1 MAAPIGLRAQF
12 DGAIDAQRGAL
23 LPWVPVCLGIGIG
36 CYFALMT
43 EPPVEVW
50 GAMGLVALALAGGV
64 ALGGLLRRPVLL
76 ALLLVLA
83 GFLLAGARTYL
94 IAEPVLGFR
103 YFGPVEGRIVI
114 IDRSTSDR
122 VRITLDRV
130 VLEDM
135 RPERVPARVRLSLEP
150 DQAGSLPLPGNRVAL
165 TGHLSPPSGP
175 VEPRG
180 FDFQR
185 MAWFDRLGAVG
196 YSRTPLV
203 TIAPAPPG
211 FSLARWRDAISREV
225 QARLPGETGAFAAA
239 VTTGDRSG
247 MTQGSLTALR
257 ESNLAHL
264 LAISGLHMGLLTTFV
279 FGALRLVLVLS
290 PGVALGWPVKK
301 IAAVGALMAGAVYL
315 ALSGGNVAT
324 QRAYIMVAVMLI
336 AVLLDRRALTLR
348 AVAVAAVIVL
358 LLRPES
364 LTEPG
369 FQMSFAATIA
379 LVAAFR
385 AMRDFESDRVPRW
398 ARPVLATVISS
409 AVAGA
414 ATAPVAASH
423 FNMIAHYGLIANL
436 VSVPLMG
443 LVVMPGAVLAACL
456 APLGLHGIGLAVMA
470 PAIDWILAVAHW
482 TAAQEGAVGR
492 VMSPGPGV
500 MPLFALGM
508 LWLILWR
515 GRMRWAGV
523 APAALSFVLWAMAER
538 PALLVSPGG
547 GLIGL
552 MTQEGRVLNK
562 ARGEGFAASSWLEN
576 DGDTPDQGLAA
587 ARPGLAAVTDM
598 TTFDLGPG
606 PAAYLSG
613 RGAAGRVADACA
625 VAPLVFLAAEAE
637 APAPPGCTLWDKKA
651 LDQTGGLAIYL
662 TDGRLRTVTARAA
675 AGQRPWNAA
684 Q

>member
-1 MAAPIGLRAQF
+1 
-12 DGAIDAQRGAL
+12 
-23 LPWVPVCLGIGIG
+23 VPVCLGVGIG
-36 CYFALMT
+36 GYFGLMS
-43 EPPVEVW
+43 EPTLAVW
-50 GAMGLVALALAGGV
+50 AMLGLAAFGLAIVVFMGGMLA
-64 ALGGLLRRPVLL
+64 RPLTLAVLL
-76 ALLLVLA
+76 VVS
-83 GFLLAGARTYL
+83 GFLWAGARTHM
-94 IAEPVLGFR
+94 IEAPVLGFR
-103 YFGPVEGRIVI
+103 YYGPVEGRIVA
-114 IDRSTSDR
+114 IDRATSDR

-130 VLEDM
+130 VLDDM
-135 RPERVPARVRLSLEP
+135 RPERVPARVRVSLQP
-150 DQAGSLPLPGNRVAL
+150 DQAGSLPVPGNRVAL
-165 TGHLSPPSGP
+165 TAHLSPPGGP
-175 VEPRG
+175 VEPGG

-185 MAWFDRLGAVG
+185 LAWFQRLGAVG
-196 YSRTPLV
+196 YSRTPLI
-203 TIAPAPPG
+203 TLEPAPPD
-211 FSLARWRDAISREV
+211 FTIARWRNAISREV

-279 FGALRLVLVLS
+279 FGALRLALVLL
-290 PGVALGWPVKK
+290 PAIALGWPVKK
-301 IAAVGALMAGAVYL
+301 IAAVGALLAGAVYL

-324 QRAYIMVAVMLI
+324 QRAFIMVAVMLI

-358 LLRPES
+358 ALRPES

-385 AMRDFESDRVPRW
+385 VLRDHQSDRVPRW
-398 ARPVLATVISS
+398 ARAMLATVVSS

-470 PAIDWILAVAHW
+470 PAIQWILAVAHW
-482 TAAQEGAVGR
+482 TAAQDGAVGR
-492 VMSPGPGV
+492 VMSPGPFV

-508 LWLILWR
+508 LWLVLWR
-515 GRMRWAGV
+515 GRARFVGL
-523 APAALSFVLWAMAER
+523 APTLLAFVLWGGDER
-538 PALLVSPGG
+538 PALLVAPGG
-547 GLIGL
+547 GLIGV
-552 MTQEGRVLNK
+552 MTEEGRALNK
-562 ARGEGFAASSWLEN
+562 GQGDGFAALSWLEN
-576 DGDTPDQGLAA
+576 DGDTPDQERAA
-587 ARPGLAAVTDM
+587 ARGGLGDRAGIL
-598 TTFDLGPG
+598 TFTIGETPVV
-606 PAAYLSG
+606 YLSG
-613 RGAAGRVADACA
+613 RGAADQVGNGCA
-625 VAPLVFLAAEAE
+625 KAGFVILAAEATG
-637 APAPPGCTLWDKKA
+637 PAPSGCTLWDRKA
-651 LDQTGGLAIYL
+651 LEQSGGLAVYRKTPDLHI
-662 TDGRLRTVTARAA
+662 VTARAA
-675 AGQRPWNAA
+675 AGQRPWNAD